1 VAKERVTKRP
11 KLTVR
16 PTKEELERLHEL
28 AGNVGYDSLSA
39 YLVDRG
45 LCDGGVLPRERHTL
59 ESLLRHVRLLTLT
72 VEEEG
77 HQRRAGILDP
87 VPSELLGDLALRAAE
102 ALRLINL
109 ILGSAA
115 AAEGA
120 REAA

>member
-16 PTKEELERLHEL
+16 PTNEELERLHQL
-28 AGNVGYDSLSA
+28 AGSLGYDSLSA

-45 LCDGGVLPRERHTL
+45 LCGGGVLPRERRTL
-59 ESLLRHVRLLTLT
+59 ESLLRHVRLLTAT

-77 HQRRAGILDP
+77 HKRRAGILDP
-87 VPSELLGDLALRAAE
+87 VAPELLAELALRAAE
-102 ALRLINL
+102 ALRLVNL
-109 ILGSAA
+109 ILGGA

-120 REAA
+120 KEAA

>member
-1 VAKERVTKRP
+1 MAKERVTKRP

-16 PTKEELERLHEL
+16 PTNEELERLHQL
-28 AGNVGYDSLSA
+28 AGSLGYDSLSA

-45 LCDGGVLPRERHTL
+45 LFDGGVLPRERRTL
-59 ESLLRHVRLLTLT
+59 ESLLRHVRLLTAT

-77 HQRRAGILDP
+77 HKRRAGILDP
-87 VPSELLGDLALRAAE
+87 VAADLLAELALRAAE

-109 ILGSAA
+109 ILGGA

-120 REAA
+120 KEAA